1 MRLASAAAARGW
13 RASGAARGS
22 LAVVGARL
30 GAGAG
35 EPVAPFAFLL
45 PVRRPALVTV
55 ARFVTVQIHHRHLV
69 QQIMQRVVLRV
80 DASKPR
86 DARERRRGP
95 AARMQGGLPGSTARQ
110 PEWRTVRPLIPMSG
124 RWAGRESDAARARGR
139 WFSFD
144 ARRAAP
150 IVLWRGTARGGFATA
165 AGARQPP
172 GNTATQASRHAGG
185 RARIDAMRPSAFA
198 GSVQPWQAAR
208 QAGGPTFVNAVRR
221 LPLASGTRVRQA
233 DRRAGGD
240 AVGTTAR
247 LPRMR
252 TRRADPQAGGDAIVA
267 AARPLARPPRMRMR
281 QADRPAR
288 ALTFITAAR
297 PLPFHASTQ
306 ARQAGRQIGEH
317 KIFAPAALPALATTT
332 ETRLAGRH
340 AGARVVIGRP
350 RAPAFVA
357 RTQAWRA
364 SRQARVY
371 AFVSALRPRS
381 RVARRP
387 DGPAPRVG
395 KQAVLTTTARQ
406 RTIAPVRAREA
417 HRHTGARTFVGAIRV
432 PLLVVAAQARRA
444 GSHAD
449 QREIAADT
457 GWPSFAVTTRARRA
471 SQRTVVGMRCP
482 PSFAATMQA
491 RLSGRLASLARARP
505 LAQDPAPQAGRPSNR
520 PANAMAAA
528 ARRMTLN
535 AATTAPAAGDAR
547 PAQSSFERDAA
558 LQRAAPMFAYRQA
571 AQTGRADM
579 ARELEHIE
587 QTVKTQLVREI
598 LHHKESEQQIRTAV
612 STALFSPRVVQ
623 TLTRRIHAEL
633 DARASAERYRRGAR

>member
-1 MRLASAAAARGW
+1 MHLASAAATRGW

-69 QQIMQRVVLRV
+69 QQIMQRVVMRV

-95 AARMQGGLPGSTARQ
+95 AARMQGGLPGSMARQ
-110 PEWRTVRPLIPMSG
+110 PEWRTVRQLIPMSG
-124 RWAGRESDAARARGR
+124 RWAGREADAARARGR

-240 AVGTTAR
+240 A
-247 LPRMR
+247 
-252 TRRADPQAGGDAIVA
+252 IVA

-281 QADRPAR
+281 QADWPAR

-297 PLPFHASTQ
+297 TLPFHASTQ

-371 AFVSALRPRS
+371 AFVSALRPPS

-395 KQAVLTTTARQ
+395 KQAVLTPTARQ

-558 LQRAAPMFAYRQA
+558 LQRAAPTFAYRQA

>member
-1 MRLASAAAARGW
+1 MHLASAAAARGW

-95 AARMQGGLPGSTARQ
+95 AARMQGGLPGSMARQ

-240 AVGTTAR
+240 A
-247 LPRMR
+247 
-252 TRRADPQAGGDAIVA
+252 IVA

-281 QADRPAR
+281 QADWPAR

-317 KIFAPAALPALATTT
+317 KIVAPAALPALATTT

-395 KQAVLTTTARQ
+395 KQAVLTPTARQ

-535 AATTAPAAGDAR
+535 AATTAPAAGVAH

-558 LQRAAPMFAYRQA
+558 LQRAAPTFAYRQA

-579 ARELEHIE
+579 ARELERIE

>member
-1 MRLASAAAARGW
+1 MHLASAAAARGW

-69 QQIMQRVVLRV
+69 QQIMQRVMLRV

-124 RWAGRESDAARARGR
+124 RWAGREADAARARGR

-240 AVGTTAR
+240 A
-247 LPRMR
+247 
-252 TRRADPQAGGDAIVA
+252 IVA

-281 QADRPAR
+281 QADWPAR

-317 KIFAPAALPALATTT
+317 KIVAPAALPALATTT

-371 AFVSALRPRS
+371 AFVSALRPPS

-406 RTIAPVRAREA
+406 RTIAAVRAREA

>member
-1 MRLASAAAARGW
+1 M
-13 RASGAARGS
+13 
-22 LAVVGARL
+22 
-30 GAGAG
+30 
-35 EPVAPFAFLL
+35 
-45 PVRRPALVTV
+45 
-55 ARFVTVQIHHRHLV
+55 
-69 QQIMQRVVLRV
+69 
-80 DASKPR
+80 
-86 DARERRRGP
+86 
-95 AARMQGGLPGSTARQ
+95 
-110 PEWRTVRPLIPMSG
+110 
-124 RWAGRESDAARARGR
+124 
-139 WFSFD
+139 
-144 ARRAAP
+144 
-150 IVLWRGTARGGFATA
+150 
-165 AGARQPP
+165 
-172 GNTATQASRHAGG
+172 
-185 RARIDAMRPSAFA
+185 
-198 GSVQPWQAAR
+198 
-208 QAGGPTFVNAVRR
+208 
-221 LPLASGTRVRQA
+221 
-233 DRRAGGD
+233 
-240 AVGTTAR
+240 
-247 LPRMR
+247 
-252 TRRADPQAGGDAIVA
+252 
-267 AARPLARPPRMRMR
+267 
-281 QADRPAR
+281 
-288 ALTFITAAR
+288 
-297 PLPFHASTQ
+297 
-306 ARQAGRQIGEH
+306 
-317 KIFAPAALPALATTT
+317 
-332 ETRLAGRH
+332 
-340 AGARVVIGRP
+340 
-350 RAPAFVA
+350 
-357 RTQAWRA
+357 
-364 SRQARVY
+364 Y
-371 AFVSALRPRS
+371 AFVSALRPPS

-406 RTIAPVRAREA
+406 RTIAAVRAREA

>member
-1 MRLASAAAARGW
+1 M
-13 RASGAARGS
+13 
-22 LAVVGARL
+22 
-30 GAGAG
+30 
-35 EPVAPFAFLL
+35 
-45 PVRRPALVTV
+45 
-55 ARFVTVQIHHRHLV
+55 
-69 QQIMQRVVLRV
+69 
-80 DASKPR
+80 
-86 DARERRRGP
+86 
-95 AARMQGGLPGSTARQ
+95 
-110 PEWRTVRPLIPMSG
+110 
-124 RWAGRESDAARARGR
+124 
-139 WFSFD
+139 
-144 ARRAAP
+144 
-150 IVLWRGTARGGFATA
+150 
-165 AGARQPP
+165 
-172 GNTATQASRHAGG
+172 
-185 RARIDAMRPSAFA
+185 
-198 GSVQPWQAAR
+198 
-208 QAGGPTFVNAVRR
+208 
-221 LPLASGTRVRQA
+221 
-233 DRRAGGD
+233 
-240 AVGTTAR
+240 
-247 LPRMR
+247 
-252 TRRADPQAGGDAIVA
+252 
-267 AARPLARPPRMRMR
+267 
-281 QADRPAR
+281 
-288 ALTFITAAR
+288 
-297 PLPFHASTQ
+297 
-306 ARQAGRQIGEH
+306 
-317 KIFAPAALPALATTT
+317 
-332 ETRLAGRH
+332 
-340 AGARVVIGRP
+340 
-350 RAPAFVA
+350 
-357 RTQAWRA
+357 
-364 SRQARVY
+364 Y
-371 AFVSALRPRS
+371 AFVSALRPPS

-535 AATTAPAAGDAR
+535 AATTAPAAGVAH

-558 LQRAAPMFAYRQA
+558 LQRAAPTFAYRQA